1 MAPTD
6 LKSEKYYRTICG
18 KFITYLKY
26 CSIIKSVDE
35 NIIYLVCEKV
45 IYFKEK
51 ESYYSKNVI
60 IQATVNNNEILTPI
74 FPIFKKLFYKAI
86 RRCNETRRIEG
97 RKML

>member
-1 MAPTD
+1 MAPSD
-6 LKSEKYYRTICG
+6 LKSEKYYRSMCG
-18 KFITYLKY
+18 RFTTYFEY
-26 CSIIKSVDE
+26 SSIIKSVDE
-35 NIIYLVCEKV
+35 SITYLVCKKA

>member
-1 MAPTD
+1 MAPSD

-51 ESYYSKNVI
+51 
-60 IQATVNNNEILTPI
+60 
-74 FPIFKKLFYKAI
+74 
-86 RRCNETRRIEG
+86 
-97 RKML
+97 